1 MTSNAILTHPDVFN
15 MSVTPPSQVQSSP
28 RLSAADAGARWQ
40 AVLARDASHDGRFF
54 YAVAT
59 TGIFCR
65 PSCSSRRPLRQNV
78 VFFEKPQQATS
89 AGFRPCLR
97 CRPLSA
103 PGSSPQLE
111 LVKQLCRYIEQHLD
125 EPLTL
130 ARLGAAFKQSPFHLQ
145 RGFKAVLGITPRQYA
160 DSCRLHHFK
169 LQLQSGTSVTT
180 ALYDAGYSSSSRLYE
195 RAAAQLGMA
204 PDKYRRG
211 AVAVPI
217 RYTIIE
223 SELGQVLVA
232 ATDKGICAV
241 RFGKSR
247 LGNCREELEQLLR
260 REFPYAIRKHDD
272 AGLRPHAEAL
282 RQYLSGQELTP
293 ALPFDIQATAFQ
305 RRVWEHLQTIP
316 RGTTKS
322 YSEVARDIGQP
333 TATRAVA
340 NACAANPVAL
350 VIPCHRVVRED
361 GGLGGYRWGMKR
373 KRALPAT
380 EQAQAATTGRKPP
393 ASAGGS
399 SASGLRERA
408 FDAFAL

>member
-1 MTSNAILTHPDVFN
+1 MTSNAILTQPEVFN
-15 MSVTPPSQVQSSP
+15 VSATPSNYVPTATAN
-28 RLSAADAGARWQ
+28 AADASARWK
-40 AVLARDASHDGRFF
+40 AVLARDSSHDGRFF
-54 YAVAT
+54 YAVST

-65 PSCSSRRPLRQNV
+65 PSCSSRRPRPENV
-78 VFFEKPQQATS
+78 LFFDKPQEATS

-103 PGSSPQLE
+103 PGSSPQLDQ
-111 LVKQLCRYIEQHLD
+111 VKQLCRYIEQHLD

-130 ARLGAAFKQSPFHLQ
+130 ARLGATFKQSPFHLQ

-169 LQLQSGTSVTT
+169 QQLQSGTSVTT
-180 ALYDAGYSSSSRLYE
+180 ALYDAGYSSSSRLYQ

-217 RYTIIE
+217 RYTITE
-223 SELGQVLVA
+223 SQLGNVLIA
-232 ATDKGICAV
+232 ATEKGICAI
-241 RFGKSR
+241 RFGNAK
-247 LGNCREELEQLLR
+247 EELEQLLK

-272 AGLRPHAEAL
+272 AGLREHAQAL
-282 RQYLSGQELTP
+282 RQYLSGKQLLP

-316 RGTTKS
+316 RGATKS
-322 YSEVARDIGQP
+322 YSEVARDLGQA

-340 NACAANPVAL
+340 NACARNPVAL

-373 KRALPAT
+373 KRALLAM
-380 EQAQAATTGRKPP
+380 EQA
-393 ASAGGS
+393 
-399 SASGLRERA
+399 
-408 FDAFAL
+408 